1 MTPDVAM
8 ILAVASFVVWA
19 GLIMLRGG
27 FWRAD
32 QRLPSRSPE
41 LHEWPA
47 VVAVVP
53 ARDEAATI
61 GATVASL
68 LEQDYPGPFVVV
80 VVDDGSRDGT
90 ADVAHAAAARAG
102 AADRLTVV
110 DGAALLPGWTG
121 KLWAMK
127 QGLNAAETILP
138 AASFVL
144 LTDADIAHDPLNLR
158 RLVAKAER
166 EGRDLVSLMV
176 LLRCESAWERLLIPA
191 FVFFFQKLY
200 PFPLTNDPAAS
211 TAAAAGGCMLIR
223 RSRLAAIGGIDAIR
237 DRLIDDCALAAA
249 VKRSG
254 GNIWLGL
261 TRTVRSLRAYDS
273 LGEIW
278 RMVARTA
285 FVQLNRSALLLMG
298 TLIGMAVIYVVP
310 PASVAAGLAT
320 GDLRLSAVGAA
331 AWVLMTVAY
340 LPTVRLYGLGAWRA
354 WLLPAAAVLYTAMT
368 IDSARRHWLG
378 RGGGWKGRHYGPANR

>member
-1 MTPDVAM
+1 MTPGAALLM
-8 ILAVASFVVWA
+8 AVASFAVWA
-19 GLIMLRGG
+19 GLVMLRGG

-32 QRLPSRSPE
+32 QRLPPRPPE

-68 LEQDYPGPFVVV
+68 LEQDYPGPFAVV

-90 ADVAHAAAARAG
+90 ADVARATAARA
-102 AADRLTVV
+102 AAGDRLTVV
-110 DGAALLPGWTG
+110 GGAALPSGWTG
-121 KLWAMK
+121 KLWAVR
-127 QGLNAAETILP
+127 QGLDAAERVLP
-138 AASFVL
+138 SASFVL
-144 LTDADIAHDPLNLR
+144 LTDADIEHDPENMR
-158 RLVAKAER
+158 SLVAKAER

-176 LLRCESAWERLLIPA
+176 LLRCQSAWERLLIPA

-211 TAAAAGGCMLIR
+211 TAAAAGGCMLVR

-254 GNIWLGL
+254 GVIWLGL
-261 TRTVRSLRAYDS
+261 TKSVRSLRAYES
-273 LGEIW
+273 LGDIW

-285 FVQLNRSALLLMG
+285 FVQLNRSAFLLAG
-298 TLIGMAVIYVVP
+298 TLVGMAVIYIVP
-310 PASVAAGLAT
+310 PASVAAGLAM
-320 GDLRLSAVGAA
+320 GDPRLAAVGAA
-331 AWVLMTVAY
+331 AWALMTVAY

-354 WLLPAAAVLYTAMT
+354 WLLPVAAVLYTAMT
-368 IDSARRHWLG
+368 VDSARRHWLG

>member
-1 MTPDVAM
+1 MTPDAAM
-8 ILAVASFVVWA
+8 ILAVASFAVWA

-32 QRLPSRSPE
+32 QRLPSRPPE
-41 LHEWPA
+41 LYEWPGVA
-47 VVAVVP
+47 AVVP

-61 GATVASL
+61 GVTVTSL
-68 LEQDYPGPFVVV
+68 LKQDYPGSFAVV
-80 VVDDGSRDGT
+80 VVDDGSTDGT
-90 ADVAHAAAARAG
+90 AEIARAAAAKTGAG
-102 AADRLTVV
+102 ERLTVV
-110 DGAALLPGWTG
+110 GGAALPPGWTG
-121 KLWAMK
+121 KLWAVK
-127 QGLNAAETILP
+127 QGLNAAETISP
-138 AASFVL
+138 ASSFVL
-144 LTDADIAHDPLNLR
+144 LTDADIEHDPLNLC

-200 PFPLTNDPAAS
+200 PFPLANDPAAS
-211 TAAAAGGCMLIR
+211 TAAAAGGCVLVR
-223 RSRLAAIGGIDAIR
+223 RSRLEAVGGIDSIR

-261 TRTVRSLRAYDS
+261 TKSVRSLRAYES

-285 FVQLNRSALLLMG
+285 FVQLNRSALLLVG
-298 TLIGMAVIYVVP
+298 TLIGMAAIYVVP
-310 PASVAAGLAT
+310 PASVALGLAT
-320 GDLRLSAVGAA
+320 GDLRLAAVGAA
-331 AWVLMTVAY
+331 AWTLMTVAY

-368 IDSARRHWLG
+368 VDSARRHWLG

>member
-1 MTPDVAM
+1 MTPGAALL
-8 ILAVASFVVWA
+8 LAVASFVAWV

-32 QRLPSRSPE
+32 QRLPSRPPA
-41 LHEWPA
+41 LHEWPG

-53 ARDEAATI
+53 ARDEAATV

-68 LEQDYPGPFVVV
+68 LGQDYPGPLALV
-80 VVDDGSRDGT
+80 VVDDGSADGT
-90 ADVAHAAAARAG
+90 AGVARVAAAKTG
-102 AADRLTVV
+102 ATDRLTVV
-110 DGAALLPGWTG
+110 EGRPLPPGWTG
-121 KLWAMK
+121 KLWAVK
-127 QGLNAAETILP
+127 QGLDAAETILP
-138 AASFVL
+138 SASFVL
-144 LTDADIAHDPLNLR
+144 LTDADIEHDPLNLC

-176 LLRCESAWERLLIPA
+176 LLRCESGWERLLIPA

-200 PFPLTNDPAAS
+200 PFPSANDPAAS
-211 TAAAAGGCMLIR
+211 TAAAAGGCMLVR
-223 RSRLAAIGGIDAIR
+223 RSRLKAIGGVDAIK
-237 DRLIDDCALAAA
+237 DRLIDDCALASAI
-249 VKRSG
+249 KRNG
-254 GNIWLGL
+254 GGIWLGL
-261 TRTVRSLRAYDS
+261 TKSVRSLRAYDG

-310 PASVAAGLAT
+310 PASVAVGIVA
-320 GDLRLSAVGAA
+320 GDLRLAAVGAA
-331 AWVLMTVAY
+331 AWTLMTVAY

-354 WLLPAAAVLYTAMT
+354 WLLPLAAVLYTAMT
-368 IDSARRHWLG
+368 VDSARRHWLG

>member
-1 MTPDVAM
+1 MTPDAAM
-8 ILAVASFVVWA
+8 ILAVASFAVWA

-32 QRLPSRSPE
+32 QRLPSRPPE
-41 LHEWPA
+41 SHAWPA

-68 LEQDYPGPFVVV
+68 LAQDYPGSFSVI

-90 ADVAHAAAARAG
+90 DDIARAAAAT

-110 DGAALLPGWTG
+110 GGSALPPGWTG
-121 KLWAMK
+121 KLWAVK
-127 QGLNAAETILP
+127 QGLNAVETISP
-138 AASFVL
+138 SASFVL

-166 EGRDLVSLMV
+166 DGRDLVSLMV

-200 PFPLTNDPAAS
+200 PFPLANDPAAS
-211 TAAAAGGCMLIR
+211 TAAAAGGCMLVR
-223 RSRLAAIGGIDAIR
+223 RSRLEAIGGIDAIR

-254 GNIWLGL
+254 GAIWLGL
-261 TRTVRSLRAYDS
+261 TKSVRSLRAYDS

-285 FVQLNRSALLLMG
+285 FVQLNRSALLLAG
-298 TLIGMAVIYVVP
+298 TLIGMAMIYIVP

-320 GDLRLSAVGAA
+320 GDLRLAAVGAA
-331 AWVLMTVAY
+331 AWALMTVAY

-368 IDSARRHWLG
+368 VDSARRHWLG